1 MRGSCSG
8 PIFRYVAK
16 SRNSESSPE
25 SLAEIASAL
34 SEPHRLRLLGM
45 LHAGE
50 LCLCDLT
57 AGLDLAPSTVSN
69 HMAIL
74 KRAGLVETRKDGR
87 WMHFRL
93 SDPDPGS
100 PEFQA
105 LAWASTHLPESTKA
119 APSCAPRG
127 ECCP

>member
-1 MRGSCSG
+1 M
-8 PIFRYVAK
+8 AK
-16 SRNSESSPE
+16 YENEQTVPGTAPE
-25 SLAEIASAL
+25 ALAEIASAL
-34 SEPHRLRLLGM
+34 SEPHRLKLLGM
-45 LHAGE
+45 LQVGE

-93 SDPDPGS
+93 SASDPES
-100 PEFQA
+100 PRAQA
-105 LAWASTHLPESTKA
+105 LAWAISHLPESWKTV
-119 APSCAPRG
+119 PSCSPQG

>member
-1 MRGSCSG
+1 M
-8 PIFRYVAK
+8 AK
-16 SRNSESSPE
+16 YENEQTVPGTAPE
-25 SLAEIASAL
+25 ALAEIASAL
-34 SEPHRLRLLGM
+34 SEPHRLKLLGM
-45 LHAGE
+45 LQAGE

-93 SDPDPGS
+93 AESDPES
-100 PEFQA
+100 PQAQA
-105 LAWASTHLPESTKA
+105 LSWALSHLPKA
-119 APSCAPRG
+119 IVAAASCSPQG

>member
-1 MRGSCSG
+1 M
-8 PIFRYVAK
+8 AK
-16 SRNSESSPE
+16 YENEQTIQGTAPE
-25 SLAEIASAL
+25 VLAEIASAL
-34 SEPHRLRLLGM
+34 SEPHRLKLLGM
-45 LHAGE
+45 LQAGE

-93 SDPDPGS
+93 SASDPES
-100 PEFQA
+100 PQAQA
-105 LAWASTHLPESTKA
+105 LSWAVSHLPESWKTVV
-119 APSCAPRG
+119 PCSPQG

>member
-1 MRGSCSG
+1 M
-8 PIFRYVAK
+8 
-16 SRNSESSPE
+16 
-25 SLAEIASAL
+25 ASAL
-34 SEPHRLRLLGM
+34 GEPNR
-45 LHAGE
+45 LHALGLLTHGE

-57 AGLDLAPSTVSN
+57 DALGLSSSTVSN

-93 SDPDPGS
+93 SGS
-100 PEFQA
+100 ETSPAAAQA
-105 LAWASTHLPESTKA
+105 LAWATAHLPKSVKTKI
-119 APSCAPRG
+119 SCSKD

>member
-1 MRGSCSG
+1 
-8 PIFRYVAK
+8 
-16 SRNSESSPE
+16 
-25 SLAEIASAL
+25 
-34 SEPHRLRLLGM
+34 M

-69 HMAIL
+69 HMALL

-93 SDPDPGS
+93 SDGDPES
-100 PEFQA
+100 PEAQA
-105 LAWASTHLPESTKA
+105 LAWVLSHLPESTRSRPA
-119 APSCAPRG
+119 CDPEGGCAGAQNAHRAGRG
-127 ECCP
+127 RNRRNR

>member
-1 MRGSCSG
+1 M
-8 PIFRYVAK
+8 AK
-16 SRNSESSPE
+16 HRIDESTPE
-25 SLAEIASAL
+25 TLAEIASAL

-57 AGLDLAPSTVSN
+57 GGLDLAPSTVSN

-93 SDPDPGS
+93 SETDPACPQA
-100 PEFQA
+100 QA
-105 LAWASTHLPESTKA
+105 LAWALAHLPESTKSR
-119 APSCAPRG
+119 PSCLPEGA
-127 ECCP
+127 CCP